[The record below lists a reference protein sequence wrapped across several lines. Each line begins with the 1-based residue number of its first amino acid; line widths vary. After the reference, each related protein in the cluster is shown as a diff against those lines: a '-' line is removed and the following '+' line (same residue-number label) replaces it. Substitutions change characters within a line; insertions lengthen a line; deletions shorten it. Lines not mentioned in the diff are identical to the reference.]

1 MITKFLSIG
10 LMSGTSMDGIDAA
23 LIESDGLNHI
33 KELGHSSLSYEAL
46 FKIAL
51 KAAEYSVK
59 KAQGDLKQAETNFP
73 QTLNDYLTLEL
84 KQTNTKKTA
93 EDLHRMLQG
102 DVSLKNI
109 ITHSTHLH
117 AKIVKKLLA
126 EMNISAEKIRV
137 VGYHGQTLFHNPKH
151 ATSIIVG
158 DGQMLA
164 NALGITV
171 INDFRSNDMAHG
183 GQGAPFAPL
192 YHLALCVR
200 DQFIPAAVINC
211 GGISNISLISAED
224 SKSLIAFDMGPGNG
238 LIDRLVRQRTNG
250 QEDMDRD
257 GHYGQQGRVDETVLT
272 ALFKKALLNDSQN
285 YFSLKPPKA
294 LDIGDLHLIPE
305 LDHLSLEDACR
316 TLEAFTAESI
326 LRSLDFVK
334 TTLPKRWILAG
345 GGWNNPVILEE
356 LRQRLTQRL
365 GADLK
370 IQNADE
376 VGWNSQA
383 LEAQIFAYL
392 AIRSL
397 KNLPLSLPG
406 TTGVPEPLSGG
417 CIYQPNHENS

>member
-1 MITKFLSIG
+1 MITTFLSIG

-33 KELGHSSLSYEAL
+33 KELGHSSLSYEPL

-59 KAQGDLKQAETNFP
+59 KAKGDLKQAETNFS
-73 QTLNDYLTLEL
+73 QTLDDYLTLEL
-84 KQTNTKKTA
+84 KQTNTQKTL
-93 EDLHRMLQG
+93 EDLSRILQG
-102 DVSLKNI
+102 NVSLKNVMA
-109 ITHSTHLH
+109 HSTHLH
-117 AKIVKKLLA
+117 AKIVKQLLA
-126 EMNISAEKIRV
+126 ETEVPAEKIRV
-137 VGYHGQTLFHNPKH
+137 VGYHGQALFHNPRQ
-151 ATSIIVG
+151 AVSVVVG

-164 NALGITV
+164 NELAITV
-171 INDFRSNDMAHG
+171 INDFRSNDIAHG

-200 DQFIPAAVINC
+200 DQLTPAAVINC
-211 GGISNISLISAED
+211 GGISNITLISTED
-224 SKSLIAFDMGPGNG
+224 PESLVAFDMGPGNG

-257 GHYGQQGRVDETVLT
+257 GHYGQQGQVDERVLS
-272 ALFKKALLNDSQN
+272 ALFEKALLKDSQN

-334 TTLPKRWILAG
+334 TALPKKWILAG
-345 GGWNNPVILEE
+345 GGWNNPVILNE

-376 VGWNSQA
+376 IGWNSQA

-397 KNLPLSLPG
+397 KSLPLSLPG
-406 TTGVPEPLSGG
+406 TTGVPKPLSGG
-417 CIYQPNHENS
+417 CIYLPN